1 MRKFCVRRIRRN
13 REAGLT
19 MIEVLFGAVVMTIG
33 FMGLIGLVVT
43 AIASNNRNKLDS
55 TSTMLTQAVVEQINS
70 TIIGTGTASISDCN
84 GTTWNIA
91 TAVGGATLNGAN
103 IDFSQATSSVPTGYQ
118 MDFAVCP
125 VAQANHYDVR
135 WNVQQVTSDVYL
147 ITVGARL
154 RGQGTTSN
162 KYFALPVTLRT
173 YAAQQ

>member
-1 MRKFCVRRIRRN
+1 MRKFSIRKVRRN
-13 REAGLT
+13 PEAGLT
-19 MIEVLFGAVVMTIG
+19 MLEVLFGAVVMTIG
-33 FMGLIGLVVT
+33 FMGLIGLVAT

-55 TSTMLTQAVVEQINS
+55 TGTMLTQAVVEQINS
-70 TIIGTGTASISDCN
+70 TIVGTGTATITDCN
-84 GTTWNIA
+84 GTTFNIA
-91 TAVGGATLNGAN
+91 TAVGGANLSGAN
-103 IDFSQATSSVPTGYQ
+103 IDFSQSSPPANYH

-135 WNVQQVTSDVYL
+135 WNVQQMTSDVYL

-173 YAAQQ
+173 FASPQ

>member
-1 MRKFCVRRIRRN
+1 MRKFCVRKIRRN
-13 REAGLT
+13 PEAGLT
-19 MIEVLFGAVVMTIG
+19 MLEVLFGAVVMTIG

-55 TSTMLTQAVVEQINS
+55 TATMLTQAVVEQINS
-70 TIIGTGTASISDCN
+70 TIIGTGTATITDCN

-91 TAVGGATLNGAN
+91 TSIGGAALSGAN
-103 IDFSQATSSVPTGYQ
+103 IDFSQTAPPTNYH

-125 VAQANHYDVR
+125 VGQANHYDVR
-135 WNVQQVTSDVYL
+135 WNVQQMTSDVYL

-162 KYFALPVTLRT
+162 KFFALPVTLRT
-173 YAAQQ
+173 FASPQ

>member
-1 MRKFCVRRIRRN
+1 MRKFSIRKVRRN
-13 REAGLT
+13 PEAGLT
-19 MIEVLFGAVVMTIG
+19 MLEVLFGAVVMTIG
-33 FMGLIGLVVT
+33 FMGLIGLVAT

-55 TSTMLTQAVVEQINS
+55 TGTMLTQAVVEQINS
-70 TIIGTGTASISDCN
+70 TIVGTGTATITDCN
-84 GTTWNIA
+84 STTFNIA
-91 TAVGGATLNGAN
+91 TAVGGANLSGAN
-103 IDFSQATSSVPTGYQ
+103 IDFSQTNPPANYH

-162 KYFALPVTLRT
+162 RFFALPVTLRT
-173 YAAQQ
+173 YASPQ